1 MSKFREDPFV
11 IFTLESGIKKHGLN
25 HLRVRKHGDLIVF
38 ESGPKADPVR
48 HIRLRRATR
57 QWYTLEIATHTGQWQ
72 LVPMIR
78 PARVMSS
85 KACFVNVRGCSP
97 PSPDH
102 VHLPAHPHF
111 DAEGFA
117 GQ

>member
-11 IFTLESGIKKHGLN
+11 IFTLESSIEKHGLN

-57 QWYTLEIATHTGQWQ
+57 QWYTLEIAARTGQWQ
-72 LVPMIR
+72 IVPIIR
-78 PARVMSS
+78 AGAREVFETVLRKFPWVLMPI
-85 KACFVNVRGCSP
+85 A
-97 PSPDH
+97 
-102 VHLPAHPHF
+102 
-111 DAEGFA
+111 
-117 GQ
+117 

>member
-11 IFTLESGIKKHGLN
+11 IFTLESSIEKHGLN

-57 QWYTLEIATHTGQWQ
+57 QWYTLEIHTHTGQWQ
-72 LVPMIR
+72 IVPSIRAGARDVFETVVRELPWVLVPI
-78 PARVMSS
+78 A
-85 KACFVNVRGCSP
+85 
-97 PSPDH
+97 
-102 VHLPAHPHF
+102 
-111 DAEGFA
+111 
-117 GQ
+117 